1 MFLIDT
7 FHDACNKKIKC
18 EIINYPY
25 NERYSIDKGLDYT
38 NIIKINYSNCKK
50 ITVKCNC
57 ADFKQSNTFLFFFK
71 RPRYCEHV
79 SWFGLCYLNNMYV
92 SFWSLQSIQIF
103 IYQYIPELVVSN
115 LVTNGNNND
124 STDSA
129 DSVKALDC
137 VDCVICLD
145 KITHENQI
153 TYNCNICKNIVHA
166 KCWNLY
172 LISVNRLRS
181 RFHLKKCCVCR
192 SGYLPC
198 LLK

>member
-7 FHDACNKKIKC
+7 FHDASNKKIKC

-25 NERYSIDKGLDYT
+25 NERYSNDKGIDYT

-50 ITVKCNC
+50 ITVKCDC
-57 ADFKQSNTFLFFFK
+57 VDFKQSNTFLFFFK
-71 RPRYCEHV
+71 RPRYCDHIK
-79 SWFGLCYLNNMYV
+79 WFGLRYLNNMYV
-92 SFWSLQSIQIF
+92 SFWSLQSIQVF
-103 IYQYIPELVVSN
+103 IYQYIPELVISN

-124 STDSA
+124 T
-129 DSVKALDC
+129 VETLDC

-145 KITHENQI
+145 KIIYENQI
-153 TYNCNICKNIVHA
+153 TYNCNICKNVVHA

-172 LISVNRLRS
+172 LISVNRLKI

-192 SGYLPC
+192 TGYLPC